1 MRPPVEQFFHLSSF
15 IFHLSSFIF
24 HLSSFIFH
32 LSSFNCPNATQ
43 RNPTAYLFPPTSNNL
58 SHPTLLIRNL
68 LPLAKITAPSLRPS
82 RKISRTLSTFTM
94 IDR

>member
-1 MRPPVEQFFHLSSF
+1 MRPPVEQFFQLSTVPTQ
-15 IFHLSSFIF
+15 H
-24 HLSSFIFH
+24 
-32 LSSFNCPNATQ
+32 NATQ

-68 LPLAKITAPSLRPS
+68 LPLAKITAPTLRPS